1 MQPIHYSSTDQFKKF
16 TTTKRIWIFGDS
28 LAAREGYDQ
37 HLGAHISQQGH
48 DLYKISDNYK
58 EGKKL
63 CVLTGLE
70 SLLLLKYKISETI
83 SIHILITPSSPA
95 SQLVP
100 SQASYSKSSSSG
112 SSSEKILKH
121 QFLWHC
127 PYFQLFNLLNTFIQV
142 CSRREGLSS
151 TLGFN
156 PLSKLLQFSNSAFFS
171 SIFSMS
177 PRKIRPVVCS
187 REVLL
192 ANLWDTEI

>member
-1 MQPIHYSSTDQFKKF
+1 MLVPIAQPINFKML
-16 TTTKRIWIFGDS
+16 TTTQKKLIFEDS
-28 LAAREGYDQ
+28 SEIREAYDE
-37 HLGAHISQQGH
+37 HVEGHISQKDMTCMRLG
-48 DLYKISDNYK
+48 IITRM
-58 EGKKL
+58 KKR

-112 SSSEKILKH
+112 SSSEKNLKH
-121 QFLWHC
+121 QFLSHC

-156 PLSKLLQFSNSAFFS
+156 PLLRLLQFSNTSFFS
-171 SIFSMS
+171 STFSMS
-177 PRKIRPVVCS
+177 PRKIRPLVCS
-187 REVLL
+187 REVL
-192 ANLWDTEI
+192 